1 MRHLD
6 LRANSFREIL
16 ESVDESADKEVINE
30 IKDKIR
36 VYDTLAPLEDDDV
49 YTIFDSG
56 IFNDIVKGYIKI
68 LVDEYIE
75 NEETA
80 DEMLSAAEVIFDE
93 TGAREA
99 EEYWD

>member
-16 ESVDESADKEVINE
+16 ESVDENVNKEVIKE

-36 VYDTLAPLEDDDV
+36 VYDTLAPLDDGDL

-56 IFNDIVKGYIKI
+56 IFRNIVKGYIKI
-68 LVDEYIE
+68 LIDEYVE
-75 NEETA
+75 DEETA
-80 DEMLSAAEVIFDE
+80 DEILSAAEVIFDE
-93 TGAREA
+93 TGSREA
-99 EEYWD
+99 EEYFG